1 MKLIIE
7 SKDLLD
13 VIDKC
18 VAFAAN
24 NDFDPNKSFSEQSGL
39 DADEILEEAGCEY
52 EVQNEAIYTDN

>member
-18 VAFAAN
+18 VAFAAS

-39 DADEILEEAGCEY
+39 DADEILKEAGCEY
-52 EVQNEAIYTDN
+52 EVQE

>member
-18 VAFAAN
+18 IAFAAS
-24 NDFDPNKSFSEQSGL
+24 NDFNPYRSFSEQSEL
-39 DADEILEEAGCEY
+39 DADEILEQAGCEY
-52 EVQNEAIYTDN
+52 EVQE

>member
-18 VAFAAN
+18 VSFAAEN
-24 NDFDPNKSFSEQSGL
+24 NFDLETSFSQQCGL
-39 DADEILEEAGCEY
+39 DADEILEEADCEY
-52 EVQNEAIYTDN
+52 EVQE

>member
-18 VAFAAN
+18 AAFAASSG
-24 NDFDPNKSFSEQSGL
+24 FDLSKSFSEQFGL
-39 DADEILEEAGCEY
+39 DADEILEKAGCEY
-52 EVQNEAIYTDN
+52 EVQE